1 MLKESKEQEIEDSPP
16 SQDTEGSILQ
26 HETSYLLPPTT
37 SSSQQTAK
45 KTGKKRKHEDQD
57 NDLLMLNDAFQV
69 LRSSNEIAN
78 DPYYSYG
85 QHLSNELR
93 KYDPTTLS
101 YVKRAFAD
109 ILFEA
114 DQGTIFYRYNK
125 PQISAVSPIEYQ
137 VLTST
142 TPSPA
147 QSPAETPQTTSG
159 FYP

>member
-1 MLKESKEQEIEDSPP
+1 
-16 SQDTEGSILQ
+16 
-26 HETSYLLPPTT
+26 
-37 SSSQQTAK
+37 
-45 KTGKKRKHEDQD
+45 
-57 NDLLMLNDAFQV
+57 MLNDAFQV

-78 DPYYSYG
+78 GPYYSYG
-85 QHLSNELR
+85 HHLSNELR
-93 KYDPTTLS
+93 KYDQTTLR

-109 ILFEA
+109 IIFDA
-114 DQGTIFYRYNK
+114 DRGTIFYRYNK
-125 PQISAVSPIEYQ
+125 PQISAVSPIEYE